1 LGIFSEESRGSLG
14 QIVVEL
20 PVQLRGDGL
29 SKPLYLLPGENLVTG
44 ASSLSAQLKTALTT
58 LEDDVLTLASAIF
71 AADLAVKRG
80 EREQITRSIELIV
93 PVVNLVEFT
102 SRLEELVDIL
112 YFLSNDNWTI
122 RFVQKRGAAEGPIN
136 WPERSGKTLL
146 FSGGLDSFAAAVN
159 ELSQDEP
166 LLLTSHHTANLVTKN
181 SQEALFTHLSKT
193 FPKKVSRISV
203 RIGGRKAGTQPF
215 PSDNER
221 EATQRTRSF
230 LFLSIAAICARRTG
244 FRRLILMGENG
255 QMAINLPLTP
265 ARIGAFSTHTAHP
278 QFVDGMCIFLSGL
291 LRTRFSISNPFLY
304 RTKGECAV
312 ILTASRRHK
321 KAIAASVSCWRS
333 SRQAYSHCG
342 ECVPCYI
349 RRIALEAHNV
359 IIPEY
364 EKDPFN
370 QGVASLPEDDVAKR
384 NLTEL
389 AEFIALFAPSYSDAA
404 VEDNFPGL
412 INDHVDKQQAIA
424 MYRRFSIEART
435 VLGRY
440 PLLRPLLQ

>member
-1 LGIFSEESRGSLG
+1 
-14 QIVVEL
+14 VEAL
-20 PVQLRGDGL
+20 VQLRGDGL
-29 SKPLYLLPGENLVTG
+29 SKPLSLVPGRNLVTG
-44 ASSLSAQLKTALTT
+44 ASSLSTQLSAPLTT
-58 LEDDVLTLASAIF
+58 LEDDLLTLAAAIF
-71 AADLAVKRG
+71 AGDLAIKRG
-80 EREQITRSIELIV
+80 ERERITRSIELIV
-93 PVVNLVEFT
+93 PVVNLVDFT
-102 SRLEELVDIL
+102 SRIEELVDIL
-112 YFLSNDNWTI
+112 YFLSNDNWTV
-122 RFVQKRGAAEGPIN
+122 RFVQRRGTAEGSIR
-136 WPERSGKTLL
+136 WPEGTGKTLL
-146 FSGGLDSFAAAVN
+146 FSGGLDSFAAAVD
-159 ELSQDEP
+159 ELSQGEP
-166 LLLTSHHTANLVTKN
+166 LLLTSHYTANLTTRN
-181 SQEALFTHLSKT
+181 SQEALFGHLSRA
-193 FPKKVSRISV
+193 FPRKISRIAV
-203 RIGGRKAGTQPF
+203 RIGGRKTVTQTF

-255 QMAINLPLTP
+255 QMAVNLPLTP

-278 QFVDGMCIFLSGL
+278 QFVDRMCSFLSGL
-291 LRTRFSISNPFLY
+291 LRTQFTISNPFLY
-304 RTKGECAV
+304 RTKGECVAV
-312 ILTASRRHK
+312 LTASRRHK
-321 KAIAASVSCWRS
+321 RAIPFSVSCWRS

-370 QGVASLPEDDVAKR
+370 EGVASLPEDDVGKR

-404 VEDNFPGL
+404 IEDNFPGL
-412 INDHVDKQQAIA
+412 INEHIDKQQAIA

-440 PLLRPLLQ
+440 PRLRPLLQ